1 MGGKKWGCRKQLPAM
16 RIVVSFR
23 NCLGGVDVTGKFA
36 TKDRPRSRTVRD
48 DWYAWIPNEMDELF
62 SATRSELESSNV
74 ILSISIDEAL
84 SYCEQG
90 EYERA
95 GNGVEVSTDLFNRL
109 CNSLTGVLRTIR
121 EHASSFGTLPNVS
134 PLSASNFRGASAQ
147 NLALMSSMLSRV
159 VFNSRTRF
167 FHKLDSLG
175 DIVSNL
181 QKDAH
186 ETVNQKRLQDR
197 DSSDSSWKE
206 LEVLSYDLASCMA
219 EATVVL
225 KSFFC
230 ALPIEELEPFRS
242 KLVTQLPALLANAR
256 GLPGLRKKAKA

>member
-1 MGGKKWGCRKQLPAM
+1 MGGRFGIKK
-16 RIVVSFR
+16 
-23 NCLGGVDVTGKFA
+23 
-36 TKDRPRSRTVRD
+36 RPRSRTVRD

-62 SATRSELESSNV
+62 AATRSELESSNV

-95 GNGVEVSTDLFNRL
+95 GHRVAVSTDLFDRL
-109 CNSLTGVLRTIR
+109 CSSLTNVLRTIR

-134 PLSASNFRGASAQ
+134 PLSASNFRGPTAQ
-147 NLALMSSMLSRV
+147 RIALMSSMLSRV
-159 VFNSRTRF
+159 VFSGRTRF

-175 DIVSNL
+175 NIVDEL
-181 QKDAH
+181 QKEAH
-186 ETVNQKRLQDR
+186 TVVNQAGYQKVGVA
-197 DSSDSSWKE
+197 DSSWKE
-206 LEVLSYDLASCMA
+206 LEVLSYDLASCLG

-242 KLVTQLPALLANAR
+242 KLVALLPALVANTR
-256 GLPGLRKKAKA
+256 GLPGLNKKAGD

>member
-1 MGGKKWGCRKQLPAM
+1 VGGKFG
-16 RIVVSFR
+16 
-23 NCLGGVDVTGKFA
+23 
-36 TKDRPRSRTVRD
+36 TKKRPRPRTVRD

-90 EYERA
+90 EYQRA
-95 GNGVEVSTDLFNRL
+95 GHGIEVSTDLFNRL
-109 CNSLTGVLRTIR
+109 CDSLTGVLRTIR
-121 EHASSFGTLPNVS
+121 DHASSFGTLPNVS
-134 PLSASNFRGASAQ
+134 PLSASNFRGPSAQ
-147 NLALMSSMLSRV
+147 KLALMSSMLSRI
-159 VFNSRTRF
+159 VFNGRTRF

-175 DIVSNL
+175 DIVNDL
-181 QKDAH
+181 QKEAH
-186 ETVNQKRLQDR
+186 EAVNQTRRQDVGG
-197 DSSDSSWKE
+197 SDSAWKV

-242 KLVTQLPALLANAR
+242 KLVTQLPALLANAP
-256 GLPGLRKKAKA
+256 GLPGLRKKARA

>member
-1 MGGKKWGCRKQLPAM
+1 MQ
-16 RIVVSFR
+16 IVVSFR
-23 NCLGGVDVTGKFA
+23 NCLGGVAVGGKFG
-36 TKDRPRSRTVRD
+36 TKKRPSSRTVRD

-95 GNGVEVSTDLFNRL
+95 GHGVEVSTDLFNRL
-109 CNSLTGVLRTIR
+109 CGSLTGVLRTIR

-134 PLSASNFRGASAQ
+134 PLSASNFRGPSAQ
-147 NLALMSSMLSRV
+147 RIALMSSMLSRV
-159 VFNSRTRF
+159 VFNGRTRF

-175 DIVSNL
+175 DILSDL
-181 QKDAH
+181 QKEAH
-186 ETVNQKRLQDR
+186 KAVNQARRQEVDG
-197 DSSDSSWKE
+197 SDTTWKE
-206 LEVLSYDLASCMA
+206 LEILSYDLASCMA

-242 KLVTQLPALLANAR
+242 KLVNQLPALLANAP
-256 GLPGLRKKAKA
+256 GLPGLRKKAGA